1 MAANRGFAGRYRS
14 GADYRMQASRNQ
26 NGIRWHR
33 TLGLLAAV
41 CVVWFGMAIPVLAR
55 DNKPR
60 FDVAATPVMEKDRYR
75 SVTAGGQHACA
86 LHDSGRV
93 QCWGRNHQGQAEV
106 PVGVFRFVA
115 AGVDHTC
122 GILADE
128 QLSCWGGN
136 RYGQASP
143 PHGTFRSVA
152 AGNGHSCAV
161 DTEGQVH
168 CWGLNDQG
176 QADPPREQFVVVAAG
191 DAVSCALNSGNR
203 VACWGRIFM
212 DSANTEARQF
222 VTLSAAGAVCGL
234 TDTRGV
240 ACWGTTSG
248 RFFDL
253 PPSIGDRDLLLD
265 IAVGN
270 KHACAI
276 HLDGSVDCWGDHLY
290 GQTAVPAGRYTD
302 IAAGALHSCG
312 VREDGSLACW
322 GANTFKQSEPPP
334 MGAVVPA
341 RATFPF
347 TNLANHWDGKVAV
360 QRRGKTVAATI
371 SASRSPVQYVGRQ
384 APSPLLVLPEV
395 WRPAIDIEWQ
405 VAGKP
410 VSPDGRPDP
419 SQQQVRNFTIHVGTN
434 GAVTVT
440 DNEQLDGVGFLRFK
454 TRLAWPR
461 QGSEP
466 DVCGRSVDAQTA
478 ILAAVRQQYP
488 QILACGQVTWTHLAA
503 IEEFGLPDPDG
514 GLTRRVSV
522 NQPDDLVGMHGLRS
536 ANLFLDYSLPTDL
549 LMPAPD
555 LRILRVSGGYLHG
568 DYFVHTRHL
577 PVLPADLLDHTPR
590 LDSLTL
596 TTYTLAQLPDRFL
609 APVPELRE
617 LRLSYTFPTDPP
629 GRWWDFAPVPADLFA
644 FTPGLQSL
652 TVWFPHQQTLPANLF
667 ESVPQLRELKLT
679 GGTLTSLP
687 PALLKPLAGLES
699 LHVDIERSEYYLSS
713 DFDSLPADFLAGLT
727 RLREVALTVS
737 TMKLLP
743 RAFLTDS
750 SDLKVFRL
758 SVVYDS
764 CYCVIGNQG
773 LIDCWQACA
782 VG

>member
-1 MAANRGFAGRYRS
+1 MRAS
-14 GADYRMQASRNQ
+14 GNQ

-33 TLGLLAAV
+33 VLGLLAAV
-41 CVVWFGMAIPVLAR
+41 CAVWFGTAIPALAR
-55 DNKPR
+55 DSKPR
-60 FDVAATPVMEKDRYR
+60 FDAAATPVVEQDRYR

-93 QCWGRNHQGQAEV
+93 QCWGRNHQGQVEV
-106 PVGVFRFVA
+106 PTGVFRFVA
-115 AGVDHTC
+115 AGDDHTC
-122 GILADE
+122 GLLVDE

-143 PHGTFRSVA
+143 PPGTFRSVA
-152 AGNGHSCAV
+152 AGDGHSCAV
-161 DTEGQVH
+161 DTAGQVH

-176 QADPPREQFVVVAAG
+176 QADPPQGQFVVVAAG
-191 DAVSCALNSGNR
+191 DAVSCALNSGNQ
-203 VACWGRIFM
+203 VACWGRIFI
-212 DSANTEARQF
+212 DVIPEAQRF

-253 PPSIGDRDLLLD
+253 SPSIGDRDLLLD

-270 KHACAI
+270 KHTCAI
-276 HLDGSVDCWGDHLY
+276 RLDGSVDCWGDHLY
-290 GQTAVPAGRYTD
+290 GQTAVPTGRYTD
-302 IAAGALHSCG
+302 IAAGDLHSCG

-322 GANTFKQSEPPP
+322 GANSFRQSEPPP
-334 MGAVVPA
+334 MGAAVPA

-347 TNLANHWDGKVAV
+347 TNLTNHWDGKAAV

-384 APSPLLVLPEV
+384 APSPLLVLPEA

-405 VAGKP
+405 VAGQP

-419 SQQQVRNFTIHVGTN
+419 SRQQVRNFTIHVGTN
-434 GAVTVT
+434 GAVTVV

-466 DVCGRSVDAQTA
+466 DVCGRSADAQTA
-478 ILAAVRQQYP
+478 ILAAMRQRRP
-488 QILACGQVTWTHLAA
+488 QILDCGQVTWPHLAA

-522 NQPDDLVGMHGLRS
+522 NRPDDLTGMHGLRS

-568 DYFVHTRHL
+568 DYFVHTPHL

-590 LDSLTL
+590 LASLTL
-596 TTYTLAQLPDRFL
+596 ATYTLTKLPERFL

-629 GRWWDFAPVPADLFA
+629 GSWWDFAPVPADLFA

-652 TVWFPHQQTLPANLF
+652 VLWVPHQQTLPANLF
-667 ESVPQLRELKLT
+667 ESIPLLRELKLT
-679 GGTLTSLP
+679 GGTLTSLS
-687 PALLKPLAGLES
+687 PALLKPLAGLEL
-699 LHVDIERSEYYLSS
+699 LHVDIERSEFYLSS
-713 DFDSLPADFLAGLT
+713 DFDGLPGDFLAGLT
-727 RLREVALTVS
+727 RLREVDLTVS

-743 RAFLTDS
+743 KVFLTDS
-750 SDLKVFRL
+750 SDLEVFRL
-758 SVVYDS
+758 SIMVYIH
-764 CYCVIGNQG
+764 CHCVIDNQG
-773 LIDCWQACA
+773 LVDCWQACG